1 MSPVSHL
8 PLLPTLIEIGVIL
21 FLFGWVLPSIRRIGP
36 TEMGVLIKRF
46 GQRLPGENPIAFK
59 GEAGYQVEVKMPGW
73 RFASWF
79 LYSVRKEPWPSVPA
93 GEIGLVYAQV
103 GMLAPQG
110 AKTAVYKEIF
120 GNFTDVKVFVNG
132 DGEKGIQRKVLP
144 PGSLLPIHP
153 VAFLVITKRRV
164 YGLPVSPDL
173 VDAAKHTA
181 GKLSLAA
188 FKSPR
193 GDNSS
198 LQPEDLDA
206 TIIAPRTIRTED
218 EFDEEEDE
226 RGNIVRKLLRK
237 GGSDKVID
245 MVGVV
250 RTLEGPPLDP
260 NDMACRLGGFKDIED
275 AEKRGK
281 PGSEVI
287 EILLGSQNLKHNS
300 YQNYQAFLDAGGRMG
315 LQHDPLLY
323 GAYNL
328 NPYCV
333 TVELVPMLVVEQ
345 GQVAVVKSYVGLP
358 TVDTSGSE
366 FKFGSIVKPGHR
378 GIWEEP
384 LRTGKYPVNPHI
396 YQWEIVPTSILTLNW
411 AKSYSRAH
419 MLDRNLKAIHARTSD
434 GFEFDIDLQV
444 QIHVADTKAPL
455 VISMVGTMYN
465 LVNEL
470 LQSAVGN
477 HFRDKLQA
485 MKGVQFIIT
494 RQQIQEQAKDHI
506 TEHLVLYQVE
516 TKGVY
521 IQDVVMPLD
530 LIDVLKNRALAVQQ
544 KETYDQQKIAQD
556 ARIEMEKQTGMADK
570 QKDLASSEV
579 AVKIAENNAMALT
592 HKGQGEAS
600 YLAQVGEAKGV
611 EPRSVGLA
619 NATAYAAQ
627 VQALGPRNTAL
638 VNITKALAAGNQKFV
653 PEVLV
658 AGGGGSI
665 EGLAST
671 LMKSFI
677 GGGKQPPAQ
686 PASETADPGVTTDSA
701 PEAKEMQEAST
712 E

>member
-1 MSPVSHL
+1 MDPALHL
-8 PLLPTLIEIGVIL
+8 SVLPTLIGVGLFL
-21 FLFGWVLPSIRRIGP
+21 FLFGWVFPSIRKIGP

-46 GQRLPGENPIAFK
+46 GVKLPGENPIAFK

-79 LYSVRKEPWPSVPA
+79 LYSVRREPWPSVPA

-110 AKTAVYKEIF
+110 AKTAVYKDIF
-120 GNFTDVKVFVNG
+120 GNFTDLRAFVNG
-132 DGEKGIQRKVLP
+132 DGEKGIQRMVLP

-164 YGLPVSPDL
+164 YGVPVSPDL
-173 VDAAKHTA
+173 VDAAKHTG
-181 GKLSLAA
+181 GKLTLAA
-188 FKSPR
+188 FKSP
-193 GDNSS
+193 GGEDSS
-198 LQPEDLDA
+198 LRPEDLDA
-206 TIIAPRTIRTED
+206 TLIAPQTIMTQD
-218 EFDEEEDE
+218 EFDEEEDDSG
-226 RGNIVRKLLRK
+226 RIARKLIRK
-237 GGSDKVID
+237 GGIEKVID
-245 MVGVV
+245 MIGVV

-260 NDMACRLGGFKDIED
+260 NDMACRLGGFKDIEA
-275 AEKRGK
+275 AEKSSR
-281 PGSEVI
+281 PDSEII
-287 EILLGSQNLKHNS
+287 ETLLGSQNLKHNN
-300 YQNYQAFLDAGGRMG
+300 YQDYQAFLDCGGRMG

-333 TVELVPMLVVEQ
+333 TVERVPMLVVEQ

-366 FKFGSIVKPGHR
+366 FKFGSIVRPGHR
-378 GIWEEP
+378 GIWAEP

-411 AKSYSRAH
+411 AKSFSRAH

-477 HFRDKLQA
+477 HFRDKLQS
-485 MKGVQFIIT
+485 MKGVEFIIT
-494 RQQIQEQAKDHI
+494 RQQVQEQAKDHI
-506 TEHLVLYQVE
+506 TGHLVLYQVE

-521 IQDVVMPLD
+521 IQDVVMPVD

-600 YLAQVGEAKGV
+600 YLSQVGEAKGV

-619 NATAYAAQ
+619 NAAAYAAQ
-627 VQALGPRNTAL
+627 VKALGPQNTAL
-638 VNITKALAAGNQKFV
+638 VNIAKALTSGSQKFV
-653 PEVLV
+653 PDVLV
-658 AGGGGSI
+658 TGGGGGSI
-665 EGLAST
+665 DGLAST
-671 LMKSFI
+671 LMKTFL
-677 GGGKQPPAQ
+677 GAGGKQPPSAT
-686 PASETADPGVTTDSA
+686 PAESEA
-701 PEAKEMQEAST
+701 PMAAGEPDRG
-712 E
+712 

>member
-1 MSPVSHL
+1 MNPAIHVSVL
-8 PLLPTLIEIGVIL
+8 PAVIGVGLFL
-21 FLFGWVLPSIRRIGP
+21 FLFGWVFPSIRRIGP
-36 TEMGVLIKRF
+36 TEMGVLIRRF
-46 GQRLPGENPIAFK
+46 GARLPGENLIGFR
-59 GEAGYQVEVKMPGW
+59 GEAGYQTEIKMPGW

-79 LYSVRKEPWPSVPA
+79 LFSLRKEPWPSVPA

-103 GMLAPQG
+103 GTLPPQG
-110 AKTAVYKEIF
+110 AKTASYKNSF
-120 GNFTDVKVFVNG
+120 GNFTDVRAFVDG
-132 DGEKGIQRKVLP
+132 GGEKGVQRMVLP

-164 YGLPVSPDL
+164 YGIPMSPDL
-173 VDAAKHTA
+173 VEAARHT
-181 GKLSLAA
+181 GGRLTLAA
-188 FKSPR
+188 FKSAR

-198 LQPEDLDA
+198 LKPEDLDV
-206 TIIAPRTIRTED
+206 TIIAPRTVKTED
-218 EFDEEEDE
+218 EFDEEVDE
-226 RGNIVRKLLRK
+226 SGKVLRKLIHK
-237 GGSDKVID
+237 GGADKVID

-260 NDMACRLGGFKDIED
+260 NDMACRLGGFNDIAE
-275 AEKRGK
+275 AEKHGR
-281 PGSEVI
+281 PDSEVI
-287 EILLGSQNLKHNS
+287 ELLLGSQNLKHNN
-300 YQNYQAFLDAGGRMG
+300 YQNYQGFLDAGGRMG

-378 GIWEEP
+378 GIWAEP

-411 AKSYSRAH
+411 AKAYSRAH

-477 HFRDKLQA
+477 HFRDKLQS
-485 MKGVQFIIT
+485 MKGVEFIIT
-494 RQQIQEQAKDHI
+494 RQLIQEQANQHI
-506 TEHLVLYQVE
+506 TQHLVLYQVE

-521 IQDVVMPLD
+521 IQDVVMPTD
-530 LIDVLKNRALAVQQ
+530 LVDVLKNRALAIQQ
-544 KETYDQQKIAQD
+544 KETYDQQRIAQD
-556 ARIEMEKQTGMADK
+556 ARIQMEKQTGMADR

-579 AVKIAENNAMALT
+579 AVKIAENDAMALT

-619 NATAYAAQ
+619 NADAYSAQ
-627 VQALGPRNTAL
+627 VRALGPLNTAL
-638 VNITKALAAGNQKFV
+638 VNIATALTSGSQKFV

-658 AGGGGSI
+658 TGGGGSV
-665 EGLAST
+665 EGLAAVLTKT
-671 LMKSFI
+671 LM
-677 GGGKQPPAQ
+677 GGGR
-686 PASETADPGVTTDSA
+686 PGSA
-701 PEAKEMQEAST
+701 PAATEAPVAT
-712 E
+712 ESAPA